1 MRVAGAAA
9 LTLGLT
15 LGLSAFFAIPA
26 AARRGD
32 PNEQEAFSLFQAA
45 REDVANKDFAAAVDK
60 LTRAY
65 ELFPQPMIL
74 YRKAEALEALRR
86 VEDAYETYKRV
97 EVKDK
102 AVRANV
108 AAAMDRLEALLAKPV
123 QVSILTGKVTGA
135 RILLDGMAVGT
146 TPALLAV
153 KRGDHR
159 LQVFKEGYKPYEV
172 KRFTAK
178 GIDTMKLDV
187 QLTALLGLVQVRLNQ
202 GTFTDTRITIDGK
215 LVPILDPNARETDL
229 MDIPVGRHQLECTRP
244 GIPRY
249 YRPFSVEAEEEVALV
264 CAFPESSGAR
274 GALAWSAVGAGTA
287 SLGVGTYL
295 LIAYF
300 NDVDY
305 ADKHNQRLESNKQIF
320 GPVLMGVGVAGVVT
334 GVVLLLMDK
343 SGDEDASSALAPS
356 LQGDRLRWSVG
367 PLGGGLAVGASG
379 TF

>member
-1 MRVAGAAA
+1 MGGVVLALVAAVFLAAP
-9 LTLGLT
+9 
-15 LGLSAFFAIPA
+15 PA
-26 AARRGD
+26 VGRGN
-32 PNEQEAFSLFQAA
+32 PNEQEAYSLFQAA

-86 VEDAYETYKRV
+86 VEEAYETYKRV
-97 EVKDK
+97 DVKDK
-102 AVRANV
+102 AIRANV
-108 AAAMDRLEALLAKPV
+108 AAAIDRLEALLAKPV

-153 KRGDHR
+153 KRGEHR
-159 LQVFKEGYKPYEV
+159 LQVFKEGYKPYEL
-172 KRFTAK
+172 KKFTAK
-178 GIDTMKLDV
+178 GIDTMKLDI
-187 QLTALLGLVQVRLNQ
+187 QLTPLLGLVQVRLNQ

-264 CAFPESSGAR
+264 CAFPESSGVAD
-274 GALAWSAVGAGTA
+274 ALAWSSVGAGA
-287 SLGVGTYL
+287 VSLGAGTYL
-295 LIAYF
+295 LISYF
-300 NDVDY
+300 DDVDY
-305 ADKHNQRLESNKQIF
+305 ADTHNKRLVSNKQIF
-320 GPVLMGVGVAGVVT
+320 GPILMGVGVAGIAT
-334 GVVLLLMDK
+334 GLVLLLTGDGDAQDTA
-343 SGDEDASSALAPS
+343 SGGLLGAP
-356 LQGDRLRWSVG
+356 GGGVRWSLG
-367 PLGGGLAVGASG
+367 PVQGGLAVGATGS
-379 TF
+379 F